1 MHLEALGQPR
11 STTSEKLEEWGP
23 LSLSAGMPTTLSAA
37 MQRSQAWGHV
47 CSLFRGGDAD
57 RNPSLDSNKRN
68 LGNLSLGE
76 NKGRQAF
83 VSWVSPSLSDQGG
96 VSRGDPASGSLG
108 SEPPLLEHFALGEG
122 MATELELQTTSYMMN
137 SLDAE
142 GHLVLLIDS
151 FNQDSLNS
159 TELRKERAC
168 EDKLRTKGAKQEDPN
183 TACSSKAYKQT
194 TQPTKQEQMQ
204 LDQARLHSSQRKLEQ
219 EKKQTIGQ
227 NSLGANSLGANSL
240 RRTSGFEANNLG
252 TLGHKS
258 IRTNSLGIGDHEV
271 CTESLEQQPQAF
283 ERSSLQ
289 IWKILIDTG
298 AELSVAPKDFA
309 ASIQLSPCNQDLQL
323 RTATGKAIKIFGVRT
338 VQLLTPGF
346 SFCMTFVIA
355 DVQTPLLGLGSLLA
369 SNLSLQLDNNLG
381 HHLGNIAGEKILLE
395 QRGLQLYLSACPTQ
409 LELIPCRSGSL
420 LNDSLLPDANLGAT
434 TKMQLRKE
442 VCNQGGEVGSSL
454 PLRSLEQHRQ
464 QTTKA
469 AIGQQA
475 LPEARTKHKKVGRTK
490 ASKLELEK
498 TNFKEKMQLALLE
511 REDPRASLDQDTGK
525 HISLRIIAILSLMH
539 KWQLKTTRIQTASP
553 HKQTKPQLRELGLK
567 ESVVDSELL
576 IGDQLVVFRHDDCL
590 LVGGEKT
597 RQECFTK
604 LSASFDPIETQQ
616 LDEHTPLSFS
626 HSQLELN
633 QADRSI
639 SLHPTNQFYSELL
652 GRYSLEDAKGGETP
666 AIKLDQRASRWKET
680 ILDAKR
686 SKLYKEIVG
695 NLVWLSLLRPDVAC
709 AVDNLCQSYKKPT
722 EKDEEELRSLLKYIQ
737 GTQAYTVSLK
747 PPRKWRKA
755 KSFEI
760 LAFATSWLHSSRS
773 SACVSLSFLGVH
785 LAASIQQATSKV
797 AAELGSVRLASTLA
811 FHTKKLATRNAARTT
826 FELPSAYK
834 RASCTEAWSLTAN
847 SAHRAF

>member
-1 MHLEALGQPR
+1 MC
-11 STTSEKLEEWGP
+11 T
-23 LSLSAGMPTTLSAA
+23 
-37 MQRSQAWGHV
+37 
-47 CSLFRGGDAD
+47 
-57 RNPSLDSNKRN
+57 
-68 LGNLSLGE
+68 GN
-76 NKGRQAF
+76 
-83 VSWVSPSLSDQGG
+83 
-96 VSRGDPASGSLG
+96 
-108 SEPPLLEHFALGEG
+108 
-122 MATELELQTTSYMMN
+122 
-137 SLDAE
+137 
-142 GHLVLLIDS
+142 
-151 FNQDSLNS
+151 
-159 TELRKERAC
+159 
-168 EDKLRTKGAKQEDPN
+168 
-183 TACSSKAYKQT
+183 
-194 TQPTKQEQMQ
+194 
-204 LDQARLHSSQRKLEQ
+204 
-219 EKKQTIGQ
+219 
-227 NSLGANSLGANSL
+227 
-240 RRTSGFEANNLG
+240 
-252 TLGHKS
+252 
-258 IRTNSLGIGDHEV
+258 
-271 CTESLEQQPQAF
+271 LEQQPQAF
-283 ERSSLQ
+283 ARSSLQ

-381 HHLGNIAGEKILLE
+381 HHLGNIAGEKIFLE

-420 LNDSLLPDANLGAT
+420 LSDSLLPDANLGAT

-475 LPEARTKHKKVGRTK
+475 LPKARPKHKTVGRTK

-511 REDPRASLDQDTGK
+511 REDPRASLDRDTGK

-553 HKQTKPQLRELGLK
+553 QKLTQQLRELGLK

-576 IGDQLVVFRHDDCL
+576 IGHQLVVFRHDDCL

-597 RQECFTK
+597 RQECFFTK

-639 SLHPTNQFYSELL
+639 SLHPTNLFYSELL

-666 AIKLDQRASRWKET
+666 TLKLDQRASRWKET

-686 SKLYKEIVG
+686 SQLYKETVG
-695 NLVWLSLLRPDVAC
+695 NLVWLSLLRPDVAS
-709 AVDNLCQSYKKPT
+709 AVHNLCQSYKKPA

-760 LAFATSWLHSSRS
+760 LAFATSWLHSSRP

-811 FHTKKLATRNAARTT
+811 FHTKSLLREMQLGQPLNFRVLTRGPVAQKLGLSQQTRHI
-826 FELPSAYK
+826 ELSSLLGQFQLSKVQPHQNLAEQLTNINTACSLHRLLPKLQMHVRPAGMRALPTVRGEGRAFSSSSFFFIGQLSRAPAMEKLCSQLSVNELSGKELGKTIALPELESALANGSLQ
-834 RASCTEAWSLTAN
+834 RVDELTA
-847 SAHRAF
+847 S